1 MFGRWY
7 YTGAGLT
14 LRRKAGDSL
23 PILYKEIVEAG
34 KEPTC
39 HVPDLVAGGSVEEDD
54 SKDVDHLQE
63 GLCIDHS
70 VIGVD

>member
-1 MFGRWY
+1 M
-7 YTGAGLT
+7 T

-23 PILYKEIVEAG
+23 PILSKEIVDAG

-39 HVPDLVAGGSVEEDD
+39 HVPGFVAGGSVEEDH

-70 VIGVD
+70 VVGVD